1 MLPGE
6 AARVD
11 GGCCFLIYWGRGER
25 GRPPSFPPI
34 PLPLLPLPRAK
45 AASLQPNPPSKK
57 AFFLSHSNKAQE
69 AEAAFLCM
77 LPLWE
82 GGATATPQR
91 SILLH
96 LSTVFSASLFQA
108 GKIFYNSYCIAT
120 AEK

>member
-45 AASLQPNPPSKK
+45 AASLQPNPPSFEKPSSSPTATRLK
-57 AFFLSHSNKAQE
+57 RVRQE

-96 LSTVFSASLFQA
+96 LSTVF
-108 GKIFYNSYCIAT
+108 
-120 AEK
+120 